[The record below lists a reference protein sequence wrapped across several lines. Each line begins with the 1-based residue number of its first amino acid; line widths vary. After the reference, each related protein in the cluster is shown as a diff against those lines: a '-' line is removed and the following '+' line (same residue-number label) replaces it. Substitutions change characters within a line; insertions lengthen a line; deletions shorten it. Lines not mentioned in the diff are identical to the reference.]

1 MGKQKAIQNL
11 HGFLKN
17 EKKVPDYA
25 NVVYTEQMWVNK
37 KLSRID
43 MVFLRKNKK
52 GSGLRSNKKMDSKEV
67 QKQIIANLSRIQILL
82 KSSDD

>member
-25 NVVYTEQMWVNK
+25 NVVYTEQMWGK
-37 KLSRID
+37 
-43 MVFLRKNKK
+43 
-52 GSGLRSNKKMDSKEV
+52 
-67 QKQIIANLSRIQILL
+67 QKAIQN
-82 KSSDD
+82 